1 MKPDGSDLLG
11 CHPSY
16 DGELWACY
24 VEKAVAIHSG
34 GWDEIDGGQCTHA
47 WRLLT
52 GCKYQYTFM
61 NTGDDEFQ
69 CLGKFNPNSQ
79 EWDPLEN
86 SGQKG
91 SQGLWPMDWPVV
103 GGGGDKRAKCGLN
116 EMFERM
122 CAWDDQNYVLAAG
135 TKAGSDANTT
145 DGIVDGHA
153 YTVITCLNDVA
164 GTEHDLIKVRNPWG
178 KGEFTSGQWCDDGPG
193 WADYPQVKNVCK
205 PTKAND
211 GVFWLSKEEFFKYF
225 RTVYLCAQDMTA
237 FIK

>member
-1 MKPDGSDLLG
+1 
-11 CHPSY
+11 
-16 DGELWACY
+16 
-24 VEKAVAIHSG
+24 
-34 GWDEIDGGQCTHA
+34 
-47 WRLLT
+47 
-52 GCKYQYTFM
+52 
-61 NTGDDEFQ
+61 
-69 CLGKFNPNSQ
+69 
-79 EWDPLEN
+79 
-86 SGQKG
+86 
-91 SQGLWPMDWPVV
+91 MDWPVV

-122 CAWDDQNYVLAAG
+122 CAWDDQNYVMAAG
-135 TKAGSDANTT
+135 TKAGSDTNTT